1 MELKKVDFTKP
12 FEAGGKTYVK
22 HSSLTVDEYKE
33 YELLQANVGFGM
45 DFGSLQNKL
54 KDVFALLNKG
64 KQADAAVKVHNILTG
79 IGEKIEKRDNPALMI
94 CTLFLHEK
102 DNRQRWSEDLAKQ
115 KIEDWKEIDVSC
127 FFQLA
132 VNLVPQFL
140 ESLEEILSDTST
152 ENKKNDQKSITE
164 NSL

>member
-12 FEAGGKTYVK
+12 FKAGGKTYVK

-45 DFGSLQNKL
+45 DFGSLRDNL
-54 KDVFALLNKG
+54 IDIFGLLNKSNP
-64 KQADAAVKVHNILTG
+64 ADAAVKVHNILTG
-79 IGEKIEKRDNPALMI
+79 IGEKIEKRENPALMI

-102 DNRQRWSEDLAKQ
+102 DKRQKWSEDLALE

-152 ENKKNDQKSITE
+152 ENKENDQKSTTE
-164 NSL
+164 SN